1 MIDGKVS
8 IIIPHR
14 NQHAQ
19 LRKCLD
25 RLILLGY
32 GDQEIIVVDNGSED
46 FPDFLA
52 EYQVSAFRTD
62 DRPSPYI
69 ARNLGISNAKCKIIA
84 LLDVNATVET
94 GWLENARKILRDD
107 IILGGTIARPNPASL
122 DIFQRFDY
130 LHSVV
135 YWNLDESIKALPGG
149 NLFFYKK
156 VWTKVGPFREVRS
169 LGDME
174 WTSRAQK
181 MGFELKVDPGIR
193 FQYPFKTGKV
203 FSAKYRRLGK
213 GHAENDFH
221 RFPLWYVVK
230 NLLPP
235 SLAFV
240 RNMQD
245 RNRNERMGLSW
256 LQIFLLCYWV
266 KINYAWGYVDYFLTE
281 DSRSD
286 RITTPADRSKSH

>member
-1 MIDGKVS
+1 MTDGTVS

-25 RLILLGY
+25 RLIQLGY
-32 GDQEIIVVDNGSED
+32 CDQEIIVVDNSLEG
-46 FPDFLA
+46 PPYFLTD
-52 EYQVSAFRTD
+52 YPVRTLHTD
-62 DRPSPYI
+62 DRPSPYV

-94 GWLENARKILRDD
+94 GWLENALKILRDD
-107 IILGGTIARPNPASL
+107 VIVGGTVTRPDPANL
-122 DIFQRFDY
+122 DAFQRFDY

-135 YWNLDESIKALPGG
+135 ISSLNEPIKALPGG

-156 VWTKVGPFREVRS
+156 VWKDVGPFREVRS

-174 WTSRAQK
+174 WTSRALK

-221 RFPLWYVVK
+221 RFLVWYVVK

-240 RNMQD
+240 RNMQN
-245 RNRNERMGLSW
+245 RNRNERMGLSS
-256 LQIFLLCYWV
+256 LLIFFLCYWV
-266 KINYAWGYVDYFLTE
+266 KINYALGYMGYYFGE
-281 DSRSD
+281 DS
-286 RITTPADRSKSH
+286 

>member
-1 MIDGKVS
+1 MTDGTVS

-25 RLILLGY
+25 RLIQLGY
-32 GDQEIIVVDNGSED
+32 CDQEIIVVDNSQEG
-46 FPDFLA
+46 PPYFLTD
-52 EYQVSAFRTD
+52 YPVRTLHTD
-62 DRPSPYI
+62 DRPSPYV
-69 ARNLGISNAKCKIIA
+69 ARNQGISNAKCKIIA

-94 GWLENARKILRDD
+94 GWLENALKILRDD
-107 IILGGTIARPNPASL
+107 VIVGGTVTRPDPTNL
-122 DIFQRFDY
+122 DAFQRFDY

-135 YWNLDESIKALPGG
+135 ISTLNEPIKALPGG

-156 VWTKVGPFREVRS
+156 VWKDVGPFRKVRS

-174 WTSRAQK
+174 WTSRALK

-221 RFPLWYVVK
+221 RFPVWYVVK

-240 RNMQD
+240 RNMQN
-245 RNRNERMGLSW
+245 RNRNERMGLSS
-256 LQIFLLCYWV
+256 LLIFFLCYWV
-266 KINYAWGYVDYFLTE
+266 KINYALGYMGYYFGE
-281 DSRSD
+281 DS
-286 RITTPADRSKSH
+286 